1 MKLISKMPTMQN
13 WWRQKMHN
21 NTPETMND
29 FFSDLRQVAYVWLA
43 NVVGMVAQIMPLIQF
58 VAICLG
64 ILVSCS
70 TLVIHIQKIKELF
83 KKKTP

>member
-1 MKLISKMPTMQN
+1 MKLISKAPSLQN
-13 WWRQKMHN
+13 WWQHKIN
-21 NTPETMND
+21 NTPEPMND
-29 FFSDLRQVAYVWLA
+29 FFADLRQVAYVWLA
-43 NVVGMVAQIMPLIQF
+43 NVVGMVTQILPLIQF
-58 VAICLG
+58 IAICLG